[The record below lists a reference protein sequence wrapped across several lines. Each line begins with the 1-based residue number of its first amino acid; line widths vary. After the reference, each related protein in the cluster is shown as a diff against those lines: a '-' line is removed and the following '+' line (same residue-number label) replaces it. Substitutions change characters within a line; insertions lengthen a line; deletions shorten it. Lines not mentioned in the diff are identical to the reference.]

1 MGMRFELT
9 GCFRT
14 SANIDHAVDDITGF
28 FRDEA
33 SKLLSKGVP
42 QGRGA
47 LVEKIWCEGQSICF
61 KLVSDRYLRAH
72 DGVLRLR
79 RPLAS

>member
-1 MGMRFELT
+1 MRFELT

-14 SANIDHAVDDITGF
+14 SANVDHAVDDITGF

-47 LVEKIWCEGQSICF
+47 HVEKIDLTVCLTSSFSFHLSPSRFQLLF
-61 KLVSDRYLRAH
+61 
-72 DGVLRLR
+72 
-79 RPLAS
+79 